1 MASVV
6 QSEAE
11 TFSSDATKYLGNQ
24 SLAETDEI
32 NAMQAEIESLQEELA
47 DLAKQE
53 EQLKL
58 QEEYALLQ
66 KYLQLSQVVK
76 ERDSEREAFLL
87 NRENMVCILQK
98 IGEQKIFLCKAFF
111 AFCVHTF
118 N

>member
-11 TFSSDATKYLGNQ
+11 TFSSDATKDLGNQ

-87 NRENMVCILQK
+87 NRENMVRIQQIIGHQK
-98 IGEQKIFLCKAFF
+98 K
-111 AFCVHTF
+111 
-118 N
+118 

>member
-11 TFSSDATKYLGNQ
+11 IFSATRDLGNQ

-87 NRENMVCILQK
+87 NRENMVRIQQIIGHQK
-98 IGEQKIFLCKAFF
+98 R
-111 AFCVHTF
+111 
-118 N
+118 